1 MNDEDK
7 YRLDDFELYQL
18 ARQFRQHV
26 YQLIKQLP
34 LQERYC
40 LDQQMRKAIVSVTN
54 NIAEGHGRWQYKEN
68 MRFCRI
74 ASFLVPRSGEGQPRK
89 SLTTS
94 TSLLMR
100 AMVREKTTNNSREK
114 ATI

>member
-7 YRLDDFELYQL
+7 YRLDDFELYNK

-34 LQERYC
+34 PQERYC

-54 NIAEGHGRWQYKEN
+54 NIA
-68 MRFCRI
+68 
-74 ASFLVPRSGEGQPRK
+74 
-89 SLTTS
+89 
-94 TSLLMR
+94 
-100 AMVREKTTNNSREK
+100 
-114 ATI
+114 

>member
-7 YRLDDFELYQL
+7 YRLDDFELYNK

-34 LQERYC
+34 PQERYC

-54 NIAEGHGRWQYKEN
+54 NIAEGPPSITGPSAI
-68 MRFCRI
+68 F
-74 ASFLVPRSGEGQPRK
+74 
-89 SLTTS
+89 
-94 TSLLMR
+94 
-100 AMVREKTTNNSREK
+100 
-114 ATI
+114 